1 MSSGGDILLRV
12 AEINSLESSLVS
24 TDPQRRRPGA
34 RGAPEPQP
42 KLPLPDDPADAWDR
56 PLRPIKDLDE
66 VARAYPGRKLTLDSE
81 RKSLEFYGPPDQPN
95 AFSMDSL
102 EFFLVIAQFFREA
115 LPLRLILLMIACQKA
130 GGRIPLTQ
138 DEMAHV
144 LDVTRTKVNE
154 ALKEVMG
161 HGIVFRVKRGV
172 YQFNPPYSYRV
183 AEFIPG
189 TENTDAQ
196 YIRVDQH
203 ETIAKIRSDE
213 SLPDLVRFPS
223 LERMRQEIQ
232 QMREERAK
240 MRAERRQERVQQK
253 EKGAE
258 Q

>member
-1 MSSGGDILLRV
+1 MST
-12 AEINSLESSLVS
+12 E
-24 TDPQRRRPGA
+24 PQRRRTSP
-34 RGAPEPQP
+34 RGAPQP
-42 KLPLPDDPADAWDR
+42 KLPLRDPSDAWNQ
-56 PLRPIKDLDE
+56 PLRPVKDLDD

-81 RKSLEFYGPPDQPN
+81 RKPLEFYGPPEEPN

-144 LDVTRTKVNE
+144 LDVARTKVNE
-154 ALKEVMG
+154 ALQEVMG

-189 TENTDAQ
+189 TETMEAR
-196 YIRVDQH
+196 YVRVDQH

-213 SLPDLVRFPS
+213 ALPDLVRFPS
-223 LERMRQEIQ
+223 LERMRQEIE

-240 MRAERRQERVQQK
+240 IRAARRAEWAQQK
-253 EKGAE
+253 EKGTG

>member
-1 MSSGGDILLRV
+1 MPS
-12 AEINSLESSLVS
+12 E
-24 TDPQRRRPGA
+24 PQRRRTSPPGA
-34 RGAPEPQP
+34 PQP
-42 KLPLPDDPADAWDR
+42 KLPLNDPADAWDV

-66 VARAYPGRKLTLDSE
+66 VARRYPGRKLSLDSE
-81 RKSLEFYGPPDQPN
+81 RKPLEFYGPPDQPN

-102 EFFLVIAQFFREA
+102 EFFLVICQFFREA

-138 DEMAHV
+138 EEMATV
-144 LDVTRTKVNE
+144 LDVARTKVNE
-154 ALKEVMG
+154 ALGEIMS

-189 TENTDAQ
+189 TETMEPE
-196 YIRVDQH
+196 YLKVDQH
-203 ETIAKIRSDE
+203 LTLTKIREDQN
-213 SLPDLVRFPS
+213 LPDLVRFPS
-223 LERMRQEIQ
+223 LEKMRQEIE
-232 QMREERAK
+232 RLRKERADE
-240 MRAERRQERVQQK
+240 RARRRQGRAQGK

>member
-1 MSSGGDILLRV
+1 MST
-12 AEINSLESSLVS
+12 E
-24 TDPQRRRPGA
+24 PQRRRPSA
-34 RGAPEPQP
+34 KEASQP
-42 KLPLPDDPADAWDR
+42 KLPLDDPADAWNR
-56 PLRPIKDLDE
+56 PLRPVKDLED
-66 VARAYPGRKLTLDSE
+66 VARQYPGRKLSLGE
-81 RKSLEFYGPPDQPN
+81 KRKPMEFYGTEEQPN

-138 DEMAHV
+138 DEMATV
-144 LDVTRTKVNE
+144 LDVSRTKVNE
-154 ALKEVMG
+154 ALGEIMS

-189 TENTDAQ
+189 TETMEPE
-196 YIRVDQH
+196 YIKVDQH
-203 ETIAKIRSDE
+203 VTLNQIRADQ
-213 SLPDLVRFPS
+213 SLPELVRFPS
-223 LERMRQEIQ
+223 LEKMRQEIE
-232 QMREERAK
+232 RLRKERADERTRRRHE
-240 MRAERRQERVQQK
+240 RAQLK

>member
-1 MSSGGDILLRV
+1 MST
-12 AEINSLESSLVS
+12 EPE
-24 TDPQRRRPGA
+24 RRRPSA
-34 RGAPEPQP
+34 KGAPQP
-42 KLPLPDDPADAWDR
+42 ELPLENPADAWDQ
-56 PLRPIKDLDE
+56 PLRPVKDLDD
-66 VARAYPGRKLTLDSE
+66 VARQYPGRKLSLGE
-81 RKSLEFYGPPDQPN
+81 KRKPMEFYGTPEQPN

-138 DEMAHV
+138 EEMATV
-144 LDVTRTKVNE
+144 LDVARTKVNE
-154 ALKEVMG
+154 ALSEIMS

-189 TENTDAQ
+189 TETMEPE
-196 YIRVDQH
+196 YIKVDQH
-203 ETIAKIRSDE
+203 VTLKEIRADQ
-213 SLPDLVRFPS
+213 SLPELVRFPS
-223 LERMRQEIQ
+223 LEKMRQEIE
-232 QMREERAK
+232 RLRKERAEERA
-240 MRAERRQERVQQK
+240 RRRQERAQLK

>member
-1 MSSGGDILLRV
+1 MSSAGDILLRV

-24 TDPQRRRPGA
+24 TEPQRRRTSP
-34 RGAPEPQP
+34 RGAPQP
-42 KLPLPDDPADAWDR
+42 KLPLGDPSDAWNQ
-56 PLRPIKDLDE
+56 PLRPVKDLDD

-81 RKSLEFYGPPDQPN
+81 RKPLEFYGLSDEPN

-130 GGRIPLTQ
+130 GGRISLTQ
-138 DEMAHV
+138 DEMAIV
-144 LDVTRTKVNE
+144 LDVARTKVNE
-154 ALKEVMG
+154 ALQEVMS

-189 TENTDAQ
+189 TETMEAR
-196 YIRVDQH
+196 YVRVDQH
-203 ETIAKIRSDE
+203 ETIARIRSDE
-213 SLPDLVRFPS
+213 ALPELVRFPS
-223 LERMRQEIQ
+223 LERMRQEIER
-232 QMREERAK
+232 MREERAK
-240 MRAERRQERVQQK
+240 IRAARRAERAQQK
-253 EKGAE
+253 EKGTG